1 MEPGFRGNEPRLG
14 IVVFESGTAENP
26 LAQENCGGQQEH
38 SFPIPLRLSEQT
50 LQFFL
55 TSDNISTAYCS

>member
-14 IVVFESGTAENP
+14 IVFVTGQAEIP
-26 LAQENCGGQQEH
+26 LAQENCGGQQDN
-38 SFPIPLRLSEQT
+38 SFPLRLSEQT

-55 TSDNISTAYCS
+55 TSDNISTVYCS